1 MDHAKIKHPLG
12 TDFNA
17 ILTSPNDPEEITK
30 HLSAFKNL
38 VKVEHDKIK
47 QFHRSGA
54 GGREVV
60 QAHTSLIDSVLFYL
74 IKKLAFSRN
83 KNSPNTLLE
92 EFSLI
97 AVGGYGR
104 GE

>member
-1 MDHAKIKHPLG
+1 MDHSKIKHPLG

-17 ILTSPNDPEEITK
+17 ILTIPNDPEEITK

-60 QAHTSLIDSVLFYL
+60 QAHTSLID
-74 IKKLAFSRN
+74 
-83 KNSPNTLLE
+83 
-92 EFSLI
+92 
-97 AVGGYGR
+97 
-104 GE
+104 